1 MGDWDPYVSREG
13 HWHPDIVRLVIRRRG
28 VRVWNID
35 FEQKRPNIMS
45 QGYGIGGAGP
55 LRLWNSAHHI
65 WVNSREGSMLFREGE
80 DGSEL
85 TEITIPLPWPGFGR
99 EWRIYTDQEKW
110 SVTIIA
116 VAEFS
121 PLTTF
126 RRFLKVAW
134 SDFKNWRKK

>member
-1 MGDWDPYVSREG
+1 MKYPYVSREG

-35 FEQKRPNIMS
+35 FEQKRPNVMTT
-45 QGYGIGGAGP
+45 GYRIGESGP
-55 LRLWNSAHHI
+55 LGLWNSEHNI
-65 WVNSREGSMLFREGE
+65 SVNSREMSMLFREGE
-80 DGSEL
+80 DGSES
-85 TEITIPLPWPGFGR
+85 TELSIPLSWPGFGR

-116 VAEFS
+116 IAEYS

-126 RRFLKVAW
+126 RRFLKIAW
-134 SDFKNWRKK
+134 LDFKNWRKK